1 MWSQGESTAEL
12 GDETRAIFKPHPAQ
26 VIAAVERGESLPEP
40 IRDKVIERA
49 RFALKRVDAASQATK
64 AEVKR
69 LEREL
74 WQQEKEATQV
84 RAEADAPLQSNCSS

>member
-1 MWSQGESTAEL
+1 M
-12 GDETRAIFKPHPAQ
+12 IFKPHLAE

-49 RFALKRVDAASQATK
+49 RLTLKRVDEAQEAAE

-74 WQQEKEATQV
+74 WEQEKEAPQV